1 MKIIPVLDL
10 LGGVVVRGV
19 AGQRENYR
27 PVVSRLVASSR
38 PTDVAL
44 AFREHFGL
52 DEIYVADLDAIAGK
66 PAAQPTYDALHAAGF
81 SLWLDAGIRGE
92 RGLERALE
100 AGIGHVILGLETIPG
115 PDFLARARRRAPERI
130 VFSLDLN
137 SGRALGDT
145 SAWNGGDAW
154 TIADQAAKVGARAII
169 VLDLSRVGT
178 GGGTGTE
185 ELTARLARDHPE
197 LEIVAGGGVRHVEDL
212 KRLQAIGV
220 QGVLVAS
227 ALHDGRLTRAEIEQ
241 LDSSFRAR

>member
-27 PVVSRLVASSR
+27 PIVSRLVASTR
-38 PTDVAL
+38 PVDLAL
-44 AFREHFGL
+44 AFREHLGL
-52 DEIYVADLDAIAGK
+52 SEIYVADLDAIAGK
-66 PAAQPTYDALHAAGF
+66 PPAQPTYDALHAAGF
-81 SLWLDAGIRGE
+81 SLWVDPGIRDE

-115 PDFLARARRRAPERI
+115 PDLLARACRRAPERI
-130 VFSLDLN
+130 VFSLDLKN
-137 SGRALGDT
+137 GRALGNR

-154 TIADQAAKVGARAII
+154 TIADQAAKIGARSII

-185 ELTARLARDHPE
+185 ELTECLARDHPD
-197 LEIVAGGGVRHVEDL
+197 LEIIAGGGVRHAEDL
-212 KRLQAIGV
+212 KRLQAIGAK
-220 QGVLVAS
+220 GVLVAS
-227 ALHDGRLTRAEIEQ
+227 ALHDARLTREEIEHIV
-241 LDSSFRAR
+241 